1 MLKDQDETNLSTLPT
16 IYEAQ
21 KKIRNDEKAGKTPMQ
36 VSASIDQ
43 SLNFGNRTSNR
54 VEIQHAKLKKYMYT
68 RNYTLDK
75 FVRCIDKIAKSQLT
89 AIKESFGK
97 SEISRYHKHNIP
109 CFILLRGFTSNEA
122 LHLMVKEI
130 NRSNDFQLD
139 SSTCGC
145 QLHNSCGLPCA
156 CRLSLYITSGP

>member
-1 MLKDQDETNLSTLPT
+1 MSE
-16 IYEAQ
+16 
-21 KKIRNDEKAGKTPMQ
+21 EKM
-36 VSASIDQ
+36 DNQ

-54 VEIQHAKLKKYMYT
+54 VESQHAKLKKYMYT

-75 FVRCIDKIAKSQLT
+75 FIRCIDKIAKSQLT

-97 SEISRYHKHNIP
+97 SEISRYYKHNIP
-109 CFILLRGFTSNEA
+109 CFNLLRGFASNEA

-139 SSTCGC
+139 FSTCGC

-156 CRLSLYITSGP
+156 CRLSLYITSGL